1 MDITHEASVGIAIV
15 SLLGTI
21 TTAVLSFL
29 DKKNA
34 RETDVQLA
42 LLKDENEELRQKL
55 DECKKQHDES
65 EHDRSELWRKLT
77 AAEARLEQAVK
88 VATQAGERIAEL
100 EKKLGAK

>member
-42 LLKDENEELRQKL
+42 LLKDENQELRQKL
-55 DECKKQHDES
+55 DDCKKQHDKS
-65 EHDRSELWRKLT
+65 EHNQSELWRKL
-77 AAEARLEQAVK
+77 AATEAKLEQAVK

-100 EKKLGAK
+100 EKKLGTK